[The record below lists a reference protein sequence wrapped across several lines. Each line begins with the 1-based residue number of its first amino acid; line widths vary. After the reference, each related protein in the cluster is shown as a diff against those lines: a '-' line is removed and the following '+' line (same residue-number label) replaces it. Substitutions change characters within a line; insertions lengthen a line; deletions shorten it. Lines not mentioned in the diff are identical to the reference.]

1 MQIHQRMG
9 AAQNNRFSNASAS
22 NSHNYISEENS
33 QVMMGVSDEFN
44 EQGARHSNTGMQEFN
59 RGRQQA
65 TSQHKI

>member
-1 MQIHQRMG
+1 MG

-44 EQGARHSNTGMQEFN
+44 E
-59 RGRQQA
+59 
-65 TSQHKI
+65 